1 MRLVDMTLGHLFEF
15 RKNVREVD
23 LEEVERVSGLP
34 FDSHLP
40 FQCKALLDDDG
51 TVLGIGGIDDHVV
64 WFIATTAIEARK
76 IKFLRFSKS
85 YLQVLLNEHGYLTN
99 VAYKKNRLH
108 IDWLTWLGAV
118 WLGENEEFSKFILK
132 RKE

>member
-1 MRLVDMTLGHLFEF
+1 MMLVDMTLGHLFEF
-15 RKNVREVD
+15 RKNVREID
-23 LEEVERVSGLP
+23 LEEVERVSGLS

-51 TVLGIGGIDDHVV
+51 TVIGIGGVDNHVV

-76 IKFLRFSKS
+76 IKFLRFSKR
-85 YLQVLLNEHGYLTN
+85 YLQILLDEHGYLTN
-99 VAYKKNRLH
+99 VAYKKNQLH
-108 IDWLTWLGAV
+108 IDWLTWLGAE
-118 WLGENEEFSKFILK
+118 WYEQDEEFVRFILK